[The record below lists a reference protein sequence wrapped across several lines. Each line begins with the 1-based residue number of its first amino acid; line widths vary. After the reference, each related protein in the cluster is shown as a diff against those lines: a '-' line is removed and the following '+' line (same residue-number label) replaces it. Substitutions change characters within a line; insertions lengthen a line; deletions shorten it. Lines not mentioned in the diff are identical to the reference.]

1 MTNDNGSLTLQD
13 QGLQGEVVLS
23 QEDRVVK
30 HFAIIGTRDPDAAQ
44 AEIAYRL
51 AWAIAWLGR
60 HVVRTGAAYGVD
72 QKAMEGTSGRNLHV
86 FLPWPSYNRDIIPH
100 SATRVVYTPSIHTS
114 WTESVRRFHPA
125 ASRLSRGPMA
135 LHARNFGIIDGVHGV
150 IALPNE
156 TGGGGTGQ
164 GIRIAKAL
172 GIPVIQGNKGSI
184 TDTPRFIG
192 RALQQLGLASSDLKP
207 TILGEQSSP

>member
-1 MTNDNGSLTLQD
+1 MTNDDSTIPQAHVLR
-13 QGLQGEVVLS
+13 GEVVLS

-44 AEIAYRL
+44 AEVAYRL

-60 HVVRTGAAYGVD
+60 QIIRTGAAYGID
-72 QKAMEGTSGRNLHV
+72 QKAMEGTGGRGLHV
-86 FLPWPSYNRDIIPH
+86 YLPWPSYNRDIIPA
-100 SATRVVYTPSIHTS
+100 SANRVVYTPSIHTS
-114 WTESVRRFHPA
+114 WTESVTRFHPA
-125 ASRLSRGPMA
+125 ASRLTRGALA

-156 TGGGGTGQ
+156 DGGGGTGQ

-172 GIPVIQGNKGSI
+172 NIPVIQGNKGSI
-184 TDTPRFIG
+184 FDAPRFIG
-192 RALQQLGLASSDLKP
+192 KALQQLGLVSPDLKT
-207 TILGEQSSP
+207 TILG